1 MRASFLALKLFSITI
16 YLIVLLALVHEMNRF
31 VPDYILIVAILD
43 VYLGEIFTV
52 ITFGF
57 G

>member
-43 VYLGEIFTV
+43 VNLGEIFTV